1 MSTAIENLFTKIDE
15 SVASME
21 GAKLSAE
28 YVEATRSIGKAVE
41 SWADNLGLLKKK
53 DVDGVEV
60 CYASESYDTSA
71 LGSLLG
77 ADQII
82 DLCKKAHV
90 SNEHLAAAAKRV
102 AALLGQTL
110 GKDEGAAFRSY
121 NTNKPTNQVMQS
133 VESLYPA
140 ELVRRLA
147 GSQSLEVFGIQMDRV
162 EPDLK
167 TILTIALLQFHMNL
181 TPRIVPVQT
190 VTQGNVTIVR
200 ENLQVFDMASD
211 PKSRE
216 PTRVIELYR
225 DPSLVSVAAVRI
237 KPLMGAS
244 NKNAA
249 FLVADD
255 IYKFAKKIDMFEMAL
270 DQTKP
275 GYEKFNHT
283 DFVEDNIVMDGV
295 LVKIE
300 NSDVSNKAF
309 YRMLPI
315 PTSRGHFTQV
325 SQDSKSTIR
334 RLWLDRYPIRVI
346 ATDPAD
352 TKSGQTSDATV
363 IAPLTGGAGLS
374 IDLHIDANVD
384 RQTSILASGAWIGD
398 IAIKGGSLTDAQRTA
413 LLEKFT
419 VTVEGFT
426 LDARYNEDNKRKTSI
441 RAEVVRRSMSYELP
455 TGRNF
460 VVDAAIGQDGVTNAA
475 AYLAQLEHIGRDHNN
490 LKIIES
496 TLKAV
501 HDENLAM
508 NNDKEV
514 RDSLANQYAAGDLVN
529 PFVFM
534 DTLDMSGMYGIRSA
548 DASGDI
554 KQFVKQYFNR
564 LTSALLAK
572 TYFDKQ
578 LSENATVTFRVIT
591 SGTLLG
597 DLFKMKHIHQHLE
610 GDKPGTGGVE
620 HVMPLDN
627 GVVLEFV
634 TTTFEVMQNKI
645 IMIPYLANAQ
655 GSVLNFGTD
664 FDQGTLVGAISYA
677 AENSSAFHRTFS
689 VTRELLIPTNVMGAV
704 IEVSGYTGVTMND
717 STSSLTVIGV
727 TETAPNS

>member
-28 YVEATRSIGKAVE
+28 YIEATKAIGQAVE
-41 SWADNLGLLKKK
+41 SWANEMHLVDPK
-53 DVDGVEV
+53 DVNGVQV
-60 CYASESYDTSA
+60 CYAAESYDTTM
-71 LGSLLG
+71 LGSVLG
-77 ADQII
+77 ADQIL

-90 SNEHLAAAAKRV
+90 ANEHLAAAGKRV
-102 AALLGQTL
+102 AALLAQTL
-110 GKDEGAAFRSY
+110 GKGEGNAFKGYITR
-121 NTNKPTNQVMQS
+121 KPTDKVMLS

-140 ELVRRLA
+140 DLVRRLG
-147 GSQSLEVFGIQMDRV
+147 GSQSLETFGINMDRV

-200 ENLQVFDMASD
+200 ENLQVFDMAKD
-211 PKSRE
+211 ERE

-225 DPSLVSVAAVRI
+225 DPSLVSVAAQRI

-244 NKNAA
+244 NKNAK

-255 IYKFAKKIDMFEMAL
+255 IYKFAQKIDMFELAL
-270 DQTKP
+270 TDKP
-275 GYEKFNHT
+275 GYDKYNHT
-283 DFVEDNIVMDGV
+283 DFVEDNICLDGV

-300 NSDVSNKAF
+300 NSDETGKAF
-309 YRMLPI
+309 YRMIPI

-325 SQDSKSTIR
+325 SQDAKSTIR
-334 RLWLDRYPIRVI
+334 RLWLDRYPVRVI
-346 ATDPAD
+346 ASDAAD
-352 TKSGQTSDATV
+352 TKSGLTSDAAVT
-363 IAPLTGGAGLS
+363 AALTGGVGLS

-384 RQTSILASGAWIGD
+384 RQTSLLQSGAWIGD
-398 IAIKGGSLTDAQRTA
+398 LAIKGGTMSDADRAA
-413 LLEKFT
+413 LLAKFT
-419 VTVEGFT
+419 VTPVGFT

-460 VVDAAIGQDGVTNAA
+460 VVDAAIGQDGVTNSA

-490 LKIIES
+490 LKIIEG

-501 HDENLAM
+501 HDENISM

-529 PFVFM
+529 PFVYM

-597 DLFKMKHIHQHLE
+597 DLFKMRHIHQHLE

-634 TTTFEVMQNKI
+634 TTTFEVMTNKI
-645 IMIPYLANAQ
+645 ILIPYLANAQ
-655 GSVLNFGTD
+655 TSVLNFGTD

-704 IEVSGYTGVTMND
+704 IEVSGYTGITMND
-717 STSSLTVIGV
+717 STSSLTVVGV

>member
-28 YVEATRSIGKAVE
+28 YVEATRAIGQAVE
-41 SWADNLGLLKKK
+41 TWADNLNLLHKK

-60 CYASESYDTSA
+60 CYASESYDTAA
-71 LGSLLG
+71 LGGLLG
-77 ADQII
+77 PDQIL

-90 SNEHLAAAAKRV
+90 ANEHLAAAGKRV
-102 AALLGQTL
+102 AALLAQTL
-110 GKDEGAAFRSY
+110 GKDEGSAFRTYS
-121 NTNKPTNQVMQS
+121 TNKPSNKVMS
-133 VESLYPA
+133 SIESLYPA
-140 ELVRRLA
+140 DIIRRMG
-147 GSQSLEVFGIQMDRV
+147 GSKSLETFGINMDRV

-200 ENLQVFDMASD
+200 ENLQVFDMAKD
-211 PKSRE
+211 ARE

-225 DPSLVSVAAVRI
+225 DPSLVSVAAQRI
-237 KPLMGAS
+237 KPLMGAAD
-244 NKNAA
+244 KNAA

-255 IYKFAKKIDMFEMAL
+255 VYKFAKKIDMFEMAL
-270 DQTKP
+270 TDKP
-275 GYEKFNHT
+275 GYEKYNHT
-283 DFVEDNIVMDGV
+283 DFVEDNICLDGV

-300 NSDVSNKAF
+300 NSSESGKAF
-309 YRMLPI
+309 YRMIPI

-325 SQDSKSTIR
+325 SQDAKSTIR
-334 RLWLDRYPIRVI
+334 RLWLDRYPVRVI
-346 ATDPAD
+346 ATDAAD
-352 TKSGQTSDATV
+352 TKSGLTSDAAV
-363 IAPLTGGAGLS
+363 IADLTGGAGLS

-384 RQTSILASGAWIGD
+384 RQTSLLQSGAWIGD
-398 IAIKGGSLTDAQRTA
+398 LAIKGGNLTDAARAT
-413 LLEKFT
+413 LLAKFT
-419 VTVEGFT
+419 VTPIGFT

-460 VVDAAIGQDGVTNAA
+460 VVDAAIGQDGVTNSA

-490 LKIIES
+490 LRIIES

-501 HDENLAM
+501 HDENLSM

-529 PFVFM
+529 QFVYM

-554 KQFVKQYFNR
+554 KQYVKQYFNR
-564 LTSALLAK
+564 LTTALLAK

-591 SGTLLG
+591 SGTILG
-597 DLFKMKHIHQHLE
+597 DLFKMKHIHQHLD

-634 TTTFEVMQNKI
+634 TTTFEVMSNKI
-645 IMIPYLANAQ
+645 ILIPYLANSQ

-677 AENSSAFHRTFS
+677 AENSAAFHRTFS

-704 IEVSGYTGVTMND
+704 IEVAGYTGITMND
-717 STSSLTVIGV
+717 STSSLTVLGV
-727 TETAPNS
+727 TETASNS

>member
-1 MSTAIENLFTKIDE
+1 MSTAIENLFAKIDE

-28 YVEATRSIGKAVE
+28 YVEATRSIGQAVE
-41 SWADNLGLLKKK
+41 TWADNLNLLHKK

-60 CYASESYDTSA
+60 CYASESYDTTA
-71 LGSLLG
+71 LGGMLG

-102 AALLGQTL
+102 AALLSQTL

-121 NTNKPTNQVMQS
+121 STNKPTNTVMSS

-140 ELVRRLA
+140 DLIRRMG
-147 GSQSLEVFGIQMDRV
+147 GSKSLETFGINMDRV

-200 ENLQVFDMASD
+200 ENLQVFDMAKD
-211 PKSRE
+211 AKE

-225 DPSLVSVAAVRI
+225 DPSLVSVAAQRI
-237 KPLMGAS
+237 KPLMGAA

-270 DQTKP
+270 TDKP
-275 GYEKFNHT
+275 GYEKYNHT
-283 DFVEDNIVMDGV
+283 DFVEDNIVLDGV

-300 NSDVSNKAF
+300 NSAVASKAF
-309 YRMLPI
+309 YRMIPI

-325 SQDSKSTIR
+325 SQDAKSTIR
-334 RLWLDRYPIRVI
+334 RLWLDRYPVRVI
-346 ATDPAD
+346 ATDAAD
-352 TKSGQTSDATV
+352 TKSGLESNASV
-363 IAPLTGGAGLS
+363 IADLTGGAGLS

-384 RQTSILASGAWIGD
+384 RQTSLLQSGAWIGD
-398 IAIKGGSLTDAQRTA
+398 LAIKGGNLTDQARAA
-413 LLEKFT
+413 LLAKFT
-419 VTVEGFT
+419 VTPIGFT

-460 VVDAAIGQDGVTNAA
+460 VVDAAIGQDGVTNSA

-490 LKIIES
+490 LRIIES

-501 HDENLAM
+501 HDENLSM

-529 PFVFM
+529 QFVYM

-554 KQFVKQYFNR
+554 KQYVKQYFNR
-564 LTSALLAK
+564 LTTALLAK

-591 SGTLLG
+591 SGTILG
-597 DLFKMKHIHQHLE
+597 DLFKMKHIHQHLD

-645 IMIPYLANAQ
+645 IMIPYLANSQ

-677 AENSSAFHRTFS
+677 AENSAAFHRTFS

-704 IEVSGYTGVTMND
+704 IEVAGYTGITMND
-717 STSSLTVIGV
+717 STSSLTVLGV
-727 TETAPNS
+727 TETASNS